1 MSPERTFWE
10 KATAIHVFCEQ
21 GEFRGGDRFARHWH
35 DITRL
40 DRAGFVETAAAN
52 RIVAQAVARHKAIF
66 FAEKN
71 SYGEAINY
79 KAVVSGKLR
88 LVPSDEALK
97 TLSLDYSRMVDDG
110 LLLDEAEPFEELLD
124 QRREVQE
131 RVNRRSSHNT

>member
-1 MSPERTFWE
+1 M
-10 KATAIHVFCEQ
+10 
-21 GEFRGGDRFARHWH
+21 
-35 DITRL
+35 
-40 DRAGFVETAAAN
+40 ETAAAN
-52 RIVAQAVARHKAIF
+52 RIVDQAVARHKAIF